1 MRHTRAVRW
10 RGAESDAEYLVLIVI
25 REQEHSRS
33 RLLMFQRNPLG
44 IQLFYVFFIQDL
56 IALQI
61 FYCHAVFPFSKT
73 IPQRIQTSVESL
85 LFTHT

>member
-10 RGAESDAEYLVLIVI
+10 RGTESDAEYLVLIVI

-33 RLLMFQRNPLG
+33 RLLMFQKNPIR

-61 FYCHAVFPFSKT
+61 FYCHAAFPFSET